1 MAHRPNFLFIVTD
14 QHRADHTGFGG
25 NEVLR
30 TPNLDRIAASGVRF
44 ERAIVANPI
53 CMPNRSSI
61 ATGRVP
67 SVHGTRTNGIPLDW
81 GARTFMRALRERG
94 WHNAQIGKCHLQ
106 NMGVGKS
113 IRDALLKAALPG
125 EAAHTPWPEGWAEW
139 ENNARHKRERVV
151 VPPDYYGFDEVDLT
165 VEHSDLAGGHYYQ
178 WLLEQG
184 VDPVALQGRDKA
196 LPYDAKCSQVWRT
209 RVPVELYPSSYIT
222 RRTVEFLGRRAREP
236 ERPWLAFCSY
246 PDPHHPFT
254 PPGRYFD
261 MYDPEKIPLP
271 ATFEDPHAASVPH
284 LRRMRAT
291 RGIAQRA
298 ALAPFAPT
306 AEQFR
311 EMAAAEYGM
320 LALIDDGVGAVL
332 DALERSGQ
340 RDRTFVIFTS
350 DHGDAFGDH
359 GLMLKGGM
367 HYQGLIRVPLAIAGP
382 GIEPA
387 VSHSLASSLDL
398 AQTVL
403 ELAGVPAHHGM
414 QGASLVPVLANPQAT
429 VRDHVLVEEDQ
440 MADLLRVGQ
449 PLRMRT
455 LVTEDARVTLYR
467 GSDEGELF
475 DLARDPNELDN
486 LWARLDARSRRTEL
500 VERLAHVMM
509 EYANPSPKQAYFA

>member
-1 MAHRPNFLFIVTD
+1 MARRPNFLFIVTD

-30 TPNLDRIAASGVRF
+30 TPNLDRIAARGCVF

-61 ATGRVP
+61 ATGRLP

-106 NMGVGKS
+106 NMGVFKAA
-113 IRDALLKAALPG
+113 RDAFLRDAPPG
-125 EAAHTPWPEGWAEW
+125 EAEASAWPAGWDDW
-139 ENNARHKRERVV
+139 ENLERHKRERVA
-151 VPPDYYGFDEVDLT
+151 VPPDYYGFDEADLVVD
-165 VEHSDLAGGHYYQ
+165 HSDLAGGHYWQ

-184 VDPVALQGRDKA
+184 VDPRQLQGAKNA
-196 LPYDAKCSQVWRT
+196 LPFEAKTRQVWRT
-209 RVPVELYPSSYIT
+209 RLPVELYPTSYIT
-222 RRTVEFLGRRAREP
+222 QRTVEFLERRAREP
-236 ERPWLAFCSY
+236 EKPWLAFCSY

-254 PPGRYFD
+254 PPGKYFD
-261 MYDPEKIPLP
+261 LYDSDKIPLP
-271 ATFEDPHAASVPH
+271 KTFEDPHTASVPH
-284 LRRMRAT
+284 LRRLRAT
-291 RGIAQRA
+291 RGVPTRA

-320 LALIDDGVGAVL
+320 LALVDEGVGAVL

-340 RDRTFVIFTS
+340 ADRTFVIFTS

-359 GLMLKGGM
+359 GLMLKGAM
-367 HYQGLIRVPLAIAGP
+367 HYQGLVRVPLVVAGP
-382 GIEPA
+382 GVDPA
-387 VSHSLASSLDL
+387 VTRSLASSLDL

-414 QGASLVPVLANPQAT
+414 QGASLVPLLANPHAT
-429 VRDHVLVEEDQ
+429 VRDHVLVEEDE
-440 MADLLRVGQ
+440 MADLLGVGR

-455 LVTEDARVTLYR
+455 LITEDSRLTLYD
-467 GSDEGELF
+467 GSEHGELF
-475 DLARDPNELDN
+475 DLARDPDELDN

-500 VERLAHVMM
+500 VEQLARAMM
-509 EYANPSPKQAYFA
+509 SYANPSPKQTYFA